1 MTFEENI
8 DWIDNYG
15 FILVTFAHMTD
26 WSLADAEIEVIRE
39 KLELMLSHSNQKYR
53 EEEVPR
59 KLVKILQRYE
69 TLKNG
74 KGKTMMK
81 NLLRACESLKKEPW
95 FDELAATVIVRFL
108 AEIAEA
114 DHKIEKTE
122 VQLLNNLADVFGV
135 QPPRI

>member
-15 FILVTFAHMTD
+15 FILLAFAHMTD
-26 WSLADAEIEVIRE
+26 WSLVDAEIEVIKE
-39 KLELMLSHSNQKYR
+39 KLELMLSHSNQKYS

-69 TLKNG
+69 TLKDG
-74 KGKTMMK
+74 KGKTIMES
-81 NLLRACESLKKEPW
+81 LLRACESLKKEPW
-95 FDELAATVIVRFL
+95 FDELAATVMVRFL
-108 AEIAEA
+108 AEVAEA

-122 VQLLNNLADVFGV
+122 VQLLKNLADVFGV
-135 QPPRI
+135 KSPRI